1 MTSLIKKMKKKVQL
15 MILVMTIMKFQMI
28 LRPTTINRVRV
39 KVGANI
45 DEEEADPINQETP
58 LIPMEGVNIDTKFL
72 KSGIPEKMSE
82 RVRAPI
88 YNNDELEEEF
98 DLNKRIAFGLNN
110 YRRNIFF
117 YCYRCKREGR
127 SYIRYEF
134 TSSQISICLIAFVL

>member
-1 MTSLIKKMKKKVQL
+1 MEAN
-15 MILVMTIMKFQMI
+15 
-28 LRPTTINRVRV
+28 INPKRARV
-39 KVGANI
+39 KVGANT
-45 DEEEADPINQETP
+45 DEEEPDPINQETP

-72 KSGIPEKMSE
+72 KSGIPDKMSE

-110 YRRNIFF
+110 YRRNVFF

-134 TSSQISICLIAFVL
+134 TSSQISI

>member
-1 MTSLIKKMKKKVQL
+1 MKKKVQL
-15 MILVMTIMKFQMI
+15 MIPVMTIMKFQMI
-28 LRPTTINRVRV
+28 LKPTTISRVRV

-45 DEEEADPINQETP
+45 DEEEPDPINQETP

>member
-1 MTSLIKKMKKKVQL
+1 MKKKVQL
-15 MILVMTIMKFQMI
+15 MILVMTIMKFQMTS
-28 LRPTTINRVRV
+28 RPTTINRVRV
-39 KVGANI
+39 KVGTNI
-45 DEEEADPINQETP
+45 DEEEPDPINQETP